1 MASIPNETRIRF
13 SSVNETKSA
22 IVPIATKSKNSTGGS
37 SNNAEATLNATP
49 TPAKS
54 EMDSAPLDDEGEQS
68 HKRLVNS
75 QVVRDDL

>member
-22 IVPIATKSKNSTGGS
+22 IVPIATKSKNSAGGS

-54 EMDSAPLDDEGEQS
+54 G
-68 HKRLVNS
+68 NG
-75 QVVRDDL
+75 

>member
-22 IVPIATKSKNSTGGS
+22 IVPIATKSKNSAGGS

-49 TPAKS
+49 TPARS
-54 EMDSAPLDDEGEQS
+54 GNGYCPAG
-68 HKRLVNS
+68 
-75 QVVRDDL
+75 